1 MTTNEA
7 YIATRDDQFFRARE
21 ALRSGYIAAG
31 FEVIGEPDDGLVLRY
46 NQQHFAITP
55 EDIHEYAAGEALRTE
70 GEISPVECSLVSA
83 NYREHVVQPLDP
95 IRWRYLPPLEM
106 GFVFGEPDEDGLY
119 ATIGAATTDFIN
131 FFRFNPV
138 YMQICLER
146 TSRVPADSPAVD
158 IRQGFYRPP
167 TIRVYNLGES
177 AVSSAL
183 RRSSELIE
191 YCLFEVSY
199 LKRLPVGLAQE
210 WPARRRLEDDSF
222 KFGEDFAGNVL
233 PLPPAEFNAD
243 VIQFYQMGV
252 STRIPVLQF
261 WCFYQVLEY
270 FFIRASD
277 RHLHRQLANRL
288 KDPRFRPSPTQLDRL
303 VQDVI
308 DHLDQVD
315 EVQMVRNVLDRYL
328 DDDELIAFI
337 EAYETYLGEE
347 LYTRR
352 RRLFGEDIQVRL
364 VPGAVTEG
372 VARTIMAIRQTL
384 IFSSDRFSRTARGI
398 SFEQVT
404 EAIRSEI
411 PLMKFLAERVIIGSA
426 S

>member
-1 MTTNEA
+1 MTANEA
-7 YIATRDDQFFRARE
+7 YISTRDDQFYRARE
-21 ALRSGYIAAG
+21 ALRSGYVAAG
-31 FEVIGEPDDGLVLRY
+31 FTVDGQPDDSLTLRY

-55 EDIHEYAAGEALRTE
+55 EDIQEYAAGEALRE
-70 GEISPVECSLVSA
+70 AGETLPVECSLVSA

-95 IRWRYLPPLEM
+95 IRWRYLPPLEL
-106 GFVFGEPDEDGLY
+106 GYVFGEPDDSALY
-119 ATIGAATTDFIN
+119 ATIGAATTDFVN
-131 FFRFNPV
+131 FFRFDPA
-138 YMQICLER
+138 YIQICLER
-146 TSRVPADSPAVD
+146 MSRVPVDGPALD
-158 IRQGFYRPP
+158 IRHGFYRPP
-167 TIRVYNLGES
+167 TIRIYNLGES
-177 AVSSAL
+177 ALSAAL

-222 KFGEDFAGNVL
+222 KFGEEFAGNVL

-261 WCFYQVLEY
+261 WSFYQVLEY

-277 RHLHRQLANRL
+277 QHLHRQLANRL
-288 KDPRFRPSPTQLDRL
+288 KDPRFRPSPAQLDRL

-308 DHLDQVD
+308 DHLDLVD
-315 EVQMVRNVLDRYL
+315 EIQMVKNVLDRYV

-337 EAYETYLGEE
+337 EGYEAYRGEE

-404 EAIRSEI
+404 ESIRPEI